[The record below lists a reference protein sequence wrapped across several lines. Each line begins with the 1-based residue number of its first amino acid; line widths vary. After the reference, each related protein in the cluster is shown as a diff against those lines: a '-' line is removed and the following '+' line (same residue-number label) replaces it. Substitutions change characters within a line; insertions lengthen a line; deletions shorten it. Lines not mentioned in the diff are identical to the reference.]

1 MYCVKN
7 RIYCQNCERSY
18 VASKYCN
25 HLRSQGRIHNVVKK
39 HCCSCVSKLYLQ
51 SDVGIQKDFS
61 EKLDSLTDI
70 DLNILVEKFK
80 NFWDKPFKTEN
91 DFDEVEMIIDE
102 FFRSKAI
109 TIKQYNNIR
118 RKYDFEKKLQFL

>member
-1 MYCVKN
+1 MLV
-7 RIYCQNCERSY
+7 
-18 VASKYCN
+18 
-25 HLRSQGRIHNVVKK
+25 
-39 HCCSCVSKLYLQ
+39 LYLQ

-109 TIKQYNNIR
+109 TIKQYNNIH
-118 RKYDFEKKLQFL
+118 RKCDFEKKLQFL